1 MRTIRTKIVMAA
13 HDAAGLTP
21 PLPGLTP
28 GAATQGEQMEIS
40 NTKQAN
46 RQMVKRGPEFM
57 ADIKKLADKEAGL
70 TLQAVAEKH
79 GLTRE
84 RIRQLFF
91 ILYGTPYTEAV
102 NGKREHKKHIK
113 LAAKIEKH
121 SIEHR
126 FRNYRKEGNHSKAV
140 ASEYKFYLECKS
152 RGFKIY
158 SHPGKSVCDFIVNN
172 YFVDVK
178 ACHQAWGGKSSGR
191 RYYHVSS
198 QAKQWK
204 RTDIYAVYIAPEDY
218 FLIIPKSAIGHRGN
232 GSSMK
237 SIYIPVRGSDYCS
250 AKNNYFEFRDAWHLL
265 NTPPSDGPVS
275 LEGDNLTRTP
285 QSGNGDNAPDTV
297 QLVPQVEAAQTSGKS
312 AQEPPSRSAEM
323 R

>member
-1 MRTIRTKIVMAA
+1 MAA

-113 LAAKIEKH
+113 FAAKIEKH

-126 FRNYRKEGNHSKAV
+126 FRNYRKEGNHSEAV
-140 ASEYKFYLECKS
+140 
-152 RGFKIY
+152 
-158 SHPGKSVCDFIVNN
+158 
-172 YFVDVK
+172 
-178 ACHQAWGGKSSGR
+178 
-191 RYYHVSS
+191 
-198 QAKQWK
+198 
-204 RTDIYAVYIAPEDY
+204 TPEDRQADPLKQAARITGRGHKTRA
-218 FLIIPKSAIGHRGN
+218 FEPCARRHRASAG
-232 GSSMK
+232 
-237 SIYIPVRGSDYCS
+237 
-250 AKNNYFEFRDAWHLL
+250 
-265 NTPPSDGPVS
+265 
-275 LEGDNLTRTP
+275 
-285 QSGNGDNAPDTV
+285 
-297 QLVPQVEAAQTSGKS
+297 
-312 AQEPPSRSAEM
+312 
-323 R
+323 

>member
-57 ADIKKLADKEAGL
+57 ADMKKLADKEAGL

-113 LAAKIEKH
+113 LARKAITARQSRPNINFISNVRVEDSRFILTPENPYAISS
-121 SIEHR
+121 SI
-126 FRNYRKEGNHSKAV
+126 
-140 ASEYKFYLECKS
+140 
-152 RGFKIY
+152 I
-158 SHPGKSVCDFIVNN
+158 
-172 YFVDVK
+172 
-178 ACHQAWGGKSSGR
+178 
-191 RYYHVSS
+191 
-198 QAKQWK
+198 
-204 RTDIYAVYIAPEDY
+204 
-218 FLIIPKSAIGHRGN
+218 
-232 GSSMK
+232 
-237 SIYIPVRGSDYCS
+237 
-250 AKNNYFEFRDAWHLL
+250 
-265 NTPPSDGPVS
+265 
-275 LEGDNLTRTP
+275 
-285 QSGNGDNAPDTV
+285 
-297 QLVPQVEAAQTSGKS
+297 TS
-312 AQEPPSRSAEM
+312 
-323 R
+323 